1 MKKLKKEG
9 ICLQSEKQ
17 ALDINGKP
25 YNRGLL
31 VLVLMIGSFCTV
43 LNGTILATA
52 LPAIMKTFDIN
63 TSTVQWLTTGFMLI
77 NGVMIPVSA
86 WMINKFSTRVMYIG
100 AMTTFL
106 LGTVLAYISTNF
118 GMLLAGR
125 IIQGLGVGVTMPLL
139 QTIMLSIFPPEK
151 RGAAMGT
158 VGLVIGLAPAIG
170 PTLSGWVVDNYT
182 WRDLFGMIIPIVCF
196 VLILSFFLMRNV
208 IPNQDQKLD
217 FISAVTSTIG
227 FGSLLYGFSNAGND
241 GWTDKFVLLELVIG
255 FIFVALFIRRQ
266 LHMEEPFLDVRV
278 FKYGEFTLA
287 ALLSGVANLAMFGI
301 EMLLPLYIQNV
312 RGESAFHSGL
322 MLLPGAIAMGVMSP
336 ITGRIF
342 DRFGA
347 RYMAITGMTLLTLGT
362 IPFLFITENTSVAYI
377 VIFYAVRMF
386 GIAMTMM
393 PVTTSGMNALP
404 FNSISHGTAVNNTFR
419 QVMSSIG
426 TAILTSVLTN
436 VTTNSLPAKSMLKQT
451 PLKYRS
457 EAIDAVL
464 AGYHSAFFVAACFAL
479 VALILTFFLKKGNNA
494 RLVNLNKKG
503 ATK

>member
-1 MKKLKKEG
+1 
-9 ICLQSEKQ
+9 
-17 ALDINGKP
+17 
-25 YNRGLL
+25 
-31 VLVLMIGSFCTV
+31 
-43 LNGTILATA
+43 
-52 LPAIMKTFDIN
+52 
-63 TSTVQWLTTGFMLI
+63 
-77 NGVMIPVSA
+77 
-86 WMINKFSTRVMYIG
+86 
-100 AMTTFL
+100 
-106 LGTVLAYISTNF
+106 
-118 GMLLAGR
+118 
-125 IIQGLGVGVTMPLL
+125 
-139 QTIMLSIFPPEK
+139 
-151 RGAAMGT
+151 
-158 VGLVIGLAPAIG
+158 
-170 PTLSGWVVDNYT
+170 
-182 WRDLFGMIIPIVCF
+182 
-196 VLILSFFLMRNV
+196 
-208 IPNQDQKLD
+208 
-217 FISAVTSTIG
+217 
-227 FGSLLYGFSNAGND
+227 
-241 GWTDKFVLLELVIG
+241 
-255 FIFVALFIRRQ
+255 
-266 LHMEEPFLDVRV
+266 
-278 FKYGEFTLA
+278 
-287 ALLSGVANLAMFGI
+287 
-301 EMLLPLYIQNV
+301 
-312 RGESAFHSGL
+312 
-322 MLLPGAIAMGVMSP
+322 MSP

-464 AGYHSAFFVAACFAL
+464 AGYHSAFFVATCFAL

-494 RLVNLNKKG
+494 RQINLNKKG

>member
-255 FIFVALFIRRQ
+255 LIFVALFIRRQ

-287 ALLSGVANLAMFGI
+287 ALLS
-301 EMLLPLYIQNV
+301 
-312 RGESAFHSGL
+312 
-322 MLLPGAIAMGVMSP
+322 
-336 ITGRIF
+336 
-342 DRFGA
+342 
-347 RYMAITGMTLLTLGT
+347 
-362 IPFLFITENTSVAYI
+362 
-377 VIFYAVRMF
+377 
-386 GIAMTMM
+386 
-393 PVTTSGMNALP
+393 
-404 FNSISHGTAVNNTFR
+404 
-419 QVMSSIG
+419 
-426 TAILTSVLTN
+426 
-436 VTTNSLPAKSMLKQT
+436 
-451 PLKYRS
+451 
-457 EAIDAVL
+457 
-464 AGYHSAFFVAACFAL
+464 
-479 VALILTFFLKKGNNA
+479 
-494 RLVNLNKKG
+494 
-503 ATK
+503 

>member
-170 PTLSGWVVDNYT
+170 PTLS
-182 WRDLFGMIIPIVCF
+182 P
-196 VLILSFFLMRNV
+196 S
-208 IPNQDQKLD
+208 D
-217 FISAVTSTIG
+217 F
-227 FGSLLYGFSNAGND
+227 
-241 GWTDKFVLLELVIG
+241 
-255 FIFVALFIRRQ
+255 
-266 LHMEEPFLDVRV
+266 P
-278 FKYGEFTLA
+278 
-287 ALLSGVANLAMFGI
+287 SG
-301 EMLLPLYIQNV
+301 
-312 RGESAFHSGL
+312 R
-322 MLLPGAIAMGVMSP
+322 
-336 ITGRIF
+336 
-342 DRFGA
+342 
-347 RYMAITGMTLLTLGT
+347 
-362 IPFLFITENTSVAYI
+362 
-377 VIFYAVRMF
+377 
-386 GIAMTMM
+386 
-393 PVTTSGMNALP
+393 
-404 FNSISHGTAVNNTFR
+404 
-419 QVMSSIG
+419 
-426 TAILTSVLTN
+426 
-436 VTTNSLPAKSMLKQT
+436 
-451 PLKYRS
+451 
-457 EAIDAVL
+457 
-464 AGYHSAFFVAACFAL
+464 
-479 VALILTFFLKKGNNA
+479 
-494 RLVNLNKKG
+494 
-503 ATK
+503 